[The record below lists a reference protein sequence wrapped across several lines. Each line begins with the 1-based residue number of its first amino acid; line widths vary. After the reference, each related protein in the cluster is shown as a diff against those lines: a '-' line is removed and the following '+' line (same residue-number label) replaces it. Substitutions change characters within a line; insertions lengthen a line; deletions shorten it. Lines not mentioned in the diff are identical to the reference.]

1 VSQSQVTPP
10 VPSSVGRAPVPH
22 VKHCVRVQVAQLAKR
37 EHFLDDVFLCA
48 GVACAAAKANA
59 NMASRAL
66 LVALVAMMLV
76 ASAAAQATP
85 AHKNTSSKKCSR
97 FANCATCTRTQ
108 CLTCGTG
115 ALPTDDG
122 TGGVTCDCDT
132 DDDYCNFSVR
142 AWNAYA
148 RGTGKCR
155 SSGHRG
161 LLNSGKSKCPAR
173 PGLLQVRR

>member
-1 VSQSQVTPP
+1 
-10 VPSSVGRAPVPH
+10 
-22 VKHCVRVQVAQLAKR
+22 
-37 EHFLDDVFLCA
+37 
-48 GVACAAAKANA
+48 
-59 NMASRAL
+59 
-66 LVALVAMMLV
+66 MMLV

-173 PGLLQVRR
+173 PTGCYKCDDDTGCFVSQNSDLPAGTCAYVASNGVTVTRGRKLFAAADDIWA